1 MDSSEPMAQEAS
13 PSIADVEEK
22 LRLQNVV
29 RNGANWFLWVAGLS
43 LLNSVMSLS
52 GSRFQF
58 IFGLGIS
65 QVVDALARRVGSA
78 GLLLDLVINGFVA
91 GVLLV
96 FWNFARKGNRWAFL
110 AGMCLYGLD
119 GLWMLW
125 IVGLS
130 LDLGVAFHAAAL
142 YGMYRGFAAVPDLQ
156 YIQQLKTMSPLW
168 RKPWD
173 Q

>member
-1 MDSSEPMAQEAS
+1 MDSSEPTAQEAS
-13 PSIADVEEK
+13 PSMANVEEK

-29 RNGANWFLWVAGLS
+29 KNGANWFLWVAGLS

-65 QVVDALARRVGSA
+65 QVVDALARRAGSV
-78 GLLLDLVINGFVA
+78 GLLLDLIINGFVA
-91 GVLLV
+91 GILIM
-96 FWNFARKGNRWAFL
+96 FWNFARKGSRSAFL
-110 AGMCLYGLD
+110 AGMGLYALD
-119 GLWMLW
+119 GLWMFW
-125 IVGLS
+125 ILGPS
-130 LDLGVAFHAAAL
+130 LGIGFHAGAL
-142 YGMYRGFAAVPDLQ
+142 FGMYKGFVAVPDLQ
-156 YIQQLKTMSPLW
+156 YIQKVQTLPALW